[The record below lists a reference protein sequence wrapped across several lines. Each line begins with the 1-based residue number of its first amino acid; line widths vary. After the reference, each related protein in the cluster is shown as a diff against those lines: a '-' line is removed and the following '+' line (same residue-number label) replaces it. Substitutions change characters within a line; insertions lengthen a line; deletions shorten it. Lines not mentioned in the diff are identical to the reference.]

1 MKFTPT
7 VLSIMLSQDSTAGE
21 VQNMSLPGS
30 AGLQDVADVDERT
43 CSSFFADEVDED
55 GRLLVKSLESGG

>member
-1 MKFTPT
+1 
-7 VLSIMLSQDSTAGE
+7 
-21 VQNMSLPGS
+21 MSLPGS